1 MEEKL
6 FYNKFDSLPLEAQ
19 KQVLT
24 FIDFLQKQYESK
36 LKKTRRR
43 KSVVNNK
50 FVGIWEDRKDLEDSS
65 LWVRS
70 LRKKEWKEIGG

>member
-1 MEEKL
+1 MEEKR

-24 FIDFLQKQYESK
+24 FIDFLQKQYKSK

-43 KSVVNNK
+43 KSIVNNK
-50 FVGIWEDRKDLEDSS
+50 FVGIWEDRKDLETF
-65 LWVRS
+65 L
-70 LRKKEWKEIGG
+70 